1 MKPIH
6 DYVRQGTVHRPQ
18 CVLGFERRRL
28 LALPCRLERLMVDLR
43 ADRQL
48 ASSRLGRG
56 ARLAVTLTALLIPGM
71 IQCE

>member
-1 MKPIH
+1 
-6 DYVRQGTVHRPQ
+6 
-18 CVLGFERRRL
+18 
-28 LALPCRLERLMVDLR
+28 MVDLR

-71 IQCE
+71 IQCK